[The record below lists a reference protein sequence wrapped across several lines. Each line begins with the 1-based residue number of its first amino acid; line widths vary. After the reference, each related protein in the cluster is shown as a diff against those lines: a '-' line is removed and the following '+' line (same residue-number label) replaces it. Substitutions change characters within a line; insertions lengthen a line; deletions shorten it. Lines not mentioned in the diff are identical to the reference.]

1 MRACLLTQADIELLE
16 CICGAAVAGS
26 PYNSDEILAQH
37 MAARVVYGA
46 VVGAHKENR

>member
-1 MRACLLTQADIELLE
+1 MCACLLTQADIELLE

-37 MAARVVYGA
+37 MAARVVYLSLI
-46 VVGAHKENR
+46 HI